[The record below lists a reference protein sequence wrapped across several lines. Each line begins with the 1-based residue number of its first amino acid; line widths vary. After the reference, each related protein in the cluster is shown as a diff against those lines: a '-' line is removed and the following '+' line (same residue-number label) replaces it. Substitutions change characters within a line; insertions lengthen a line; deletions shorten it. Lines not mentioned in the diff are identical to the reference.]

1 MNRNK
6 DNTPLNTRLQALN
19 TLLVRERQA
28 ITHLRMGQLDDIQQE
43 KTQLLKALHQPGQTV
58 DDESAG
64 LINTIKVNNER
75 NRMLLE
81 SGLQLIR
88 RLQDNVFRRLA
99 LTYAAHGRSL
109 AIGAGPRLLNRS
121 V

>member
-1 MNRNK
+1 MNPESTLKNH
-6 DNTPLNTRLQALN
+6 LQALN
-19 TLLVRERQA
+19 DLLVRERRA
-28 ITHLRMGQLDDIQQE
+28 ITHLKMEQLDQIQLE
-43 KTQLLKALHQPGQTV
+43 KIQLLKMLNQAEPVV
-58 DDESAG
+58 DDPNAG
-64 LINTIKVNNER
+64 LIKSIRVNNER
-75 NRMLLE
+75 NRLLLE
-81 SGLQLIR
+81 SGLALVR